1 MSNLAFLTRSSLL
14 VLDKVKTGMFSISE
28 VLVKSL
34 INKNIITSKPVI
46 ILTNKKLEEL
56 RKPEKTFKN
65 LRKVPLQS
73 NV

>member
-56 RKPEKTFKN
+56 RKPEKMFKN